1 MIQHRRTCRPST
13 LIILLVCIIATS
25 FSRPL
30 SADSARELQLAVHQL
45 TIFLGSDINA
55 QDWRRYLDLNILET
69 QAAKGDAA
77 NVNDLAAVLK
87 RFNSDTP
94 GLENPAFLEVKYA
107 LQRQIHHLSS
117 SDSIDVYD
125 AVAKSRASVTPIS
138 QAEIEYRRDRAI
150 HDLKR
155 LKNRYTKTLDE
166 PTRNEVFEQLK
177 PGELLQFLG
186 GIKVEVPDF
195 RTPESIQQEIETA
208 KQGLAKIDE
217 QLNALNQQMNQIQKW
232 LKQLREKKSKQL
244 GDGPVPDEQGGN
256 RIQTASGQ
264 QKQDPVTQESVDKD
278 KLKLE
283 SNLKTLEKT
292 KQQLKRTIEQLKDD
306 KENLEA
312 NEKSRMQRRNQIGRA
327 LNPYQ
332 RAFNDLQLEQRDVDF
347 ANANYSFSRFR
358 SVFANGTDPRIKA
371 AVETHLD
378 TLLEYF
384 ENLSDP
390 SNRQAQAEVG
400 KALGN
405 LDASNQA
412 TQLISAIRKAHS
424 LPNLEVSVSREL
436 INQVGGRTVSDTQA
450 VRENILGRL
459 ILGEAL
465 VEGDVSIDLIPDPN
479 QAHISLLLMGNVES
493 DTYTKQGRITA
504 YATGSAA
511 VEARRSI
518 FVNTSGLFVTDAYTA
533 ANLESSFKGISSR
546 CRLVQRIAQKQY
558 QKDKALSEGISASRL
573 EAKTLN
579 QFLEQTNEVLAEGQD
594 RIDEFQMKR
603 AMNLA
608 FLPELFLTTTHDHF
622 KITGIKSSPYDL
634 AAPVAPQESADVPAG
649 VSVRVNETALS
660 NYGSQVLAGKAFWN
674 YELAEK
680 LETLLNIDMT
690 NLREGENGDWQI
702 LFSDKRPVQFEFD
715 NDRFSVVVTGL
726 KFSQGQ
732 NTINYG
738 LKIRLRFKI
747 VRKDGQLFFERDG
760 KSEIEYLTEEKDGK
774 TVAFKTALER
784 QLDKA
789 NDDGTAPEIPLPEN
803 LIPVDGELLQDV
815 PLAKQLKLV
824 QLRAVKG
831 WLYLGWNYV
840 AEGETYTGP
849 INTPAIVNE

>member
-1 MIQHRRTCRPST
+1 MIQHRRTCRPGI
-13 LIILLVCIIATS
+13 LIILLFCIFATS

-45 TIFLGSDINA
+45 TIFLGSDTNA
-55 QDWRRYLDLNILET
+55 QNWRRYLDLNTLET

-77 NVNDLAAVLK
+77 NVKDLAAVLK
-87 RFNSDTP
+87 RFNTDTP
-94 GLENPAFLEVKYA
+94 GLDKRAFLEVKYA

-117 SDSIDVYD
+117 SDSADVYD
-125 AVAKSRASVTPIS
+125 AVTKSRANMVPIS

-150 HDLKR
+150 HDLKS
-155 LKNRYTKTLDE
+155 LKNRYSKSLDE
-166 PTRNEVFEQLK
+166 PTRNAIFEQLK
-177 PGELLQFLG
+177 PVELLELLD
-186 GIKVEVPDF
+186 GITIEVPDY

-232 LKQLREKKSKQL
+232 LKQLQEKKSKKL
-244 GDGPVPDEQGGN
+244 GDGPVPDDPVQ
-256 RIQTASGQ
+256 ITFSQ
-264 QKQDPVTQESVDKD
+264 QEQDPVTQESVDKD

-292 KQQLKRTIEQLKDD
+292 KEQLKRTIKQLEDD
-306 KENLEA
+306 KKNLEP

-327 LNPYQ
+327 MNPYQ
-332 RAFNDLQLEQRDVDF
+332 RAFNELQLDQRDVDF

-358 SVFANGTDPRIKA
+358 SVFANGTDPRSKS
-371 AVETHLD
+371 AVDSNLD

-384 ENLSDP
+384 GNLSDP
-390 SNRQAQAEVG
+390 SNRQAQAEIG
-400 KALGN
+400 KALGD

-412 TQLISAIRKAHS
+412 AQLISTIRRAHS

-479 QAHISLLLMGNVES
+479 QAHISLQLLGTVES

-504 YATGSAA
+504 YASGSAA

-518 FVNTSGLFVTDAYTA
+518 FVNTSGLFVTDAYAA
-533 ANLESSFKGISSR
+533 ANLESRFKGVSSR
-546 CRLVQRIAQKQY
+546 CKLIQRIANKQY
-558 QKDKALSEGISASRL
+558 QKDKALSERISASRL
-573 EAKTLN
+573 ENKMLN
-579 QFLEQTNEVLAEGQD
+579 QFFEQTNEVLAEGQD

-603 AMNLA
+603 AQNLA
-608 FLPELFLTTTHDHF
+608 FLPEIFLTTTDEHF

-634 AAPVAPQESADVPAG
+634 AAPVSPQQFADNPAG

-680 LETLLNIDMT
+680 LESLLNIDMT
-690 NLREGENGDWQI
+690 NLREGENGDWRI

-803 LIPVDGELLQDV
+803 LIPVDGELLKDV

-824 QLRAVKG
+824 QFRAVKG